1 MSTRKSGFDHHAE
14 LLRDQERAFHELGPV
29 WGSPRRLFEATLPPG
44 QNTYAAV
51 TALLDHVEQDGEH
64 AQQIRAI
71 LVSCQVGTPQ
81 SLSVSAVLFGL
92 PQGLLKH
99 VLRVFVWVA
108 GIGGIGPDDFED
120 GGTRFQRLID
130 VARSEMEGSR
140 A

>member
-29 WGSPRRLFEATLPPG
+29 WGSPPRLFEATLPHG

-51 TALLDHVEQDGEH
+51 KALLDHVEQDGEH

-81 SLSVSAVLFGL
+81 SLSVSAALFGL

-99 VLRVFVWVA
+99 VLRLFVWVA
-108 GIGGIGPDDFED
+108 GSGGIGPDDFED
-120 GGTRFQRLID
+120 GGTRFRRLIGD
-130 VARSEMEGSR
+130 ARTETEGSR